1 MSEAAVPLTVND
13 LLEMSR
19 EAPSVMLHPATM
31 DSALQRVAENMVLP
45 SSREKYDSLAVRTLL
60 EELLKAMNSS
70 PTGEAS
76 STEGQ
81 EPPPPTPPLAAKG
94 VTYPAHIT
102 SKGQKSLPGN
112 GERVGEAVTEAAANE
127 QQVRDTVWEYGLEAP
142 HANVVMTSNK
152 PVPDTDAF
160 RKQQQQPQQDQDLS
174 SHRRR
179 RGTSSSANR
188 VEPGNFRRGAV
199 LRAKRFQQDASNP

>member
-127 QQVRDTVWEYGLEAP
+127 QQ
-142 HANVVMTSNK
+142 TSNK